1 MGVRSAGYLI
11 VALSIALPHAA
22 VAHSN
27 AGGFAAAAEAEARE
41 DAGAAQR
48 TRYPARVRIDPRH
61 IVGVVLK
68 VNARIV
74 NLRDLYAGRPVAEGE
89 VLAEFES
96 AELETIQRSYAET
109 FVNLEIVK
117 AFSTTAEEK
126 LIEGQTNLRWRGL
139 SDEDIRMLEESRQPV
154 RNLRITAPLAGY
166 LVEVGVAEGQI
177 INPGAQSG
185 LFSLSGTT
193 LFRVADSEAV
203 LVEAELPLSAAQRL
217 KSGDTAWLHLPASAA
232 PIEASVAEVLPIM
245 DGTGLRCTVRLQ
257 PLASAALL
265 GLRNGLQLNVSLDAA
280 AEVAHAH

>member
-1 MGVRSAGYLI
+1 MRIWKAGCFAAGL
-11 VALSIALPHAA
+11 ALALPNAA
-22 VAHSN
+22 FAYSD
-27 AGGFAAAAEAEARE
+27 ASGFAGSSAATATQDRQARHRE
-41 DAGAAQR
+41 
-48 TRYPARVRIDPRH
+48 YPAQVRIDPRL
-61 IVGVVLK
+61 IVDVVLK

-74 NLRDLYAGRPVAEGE
+74 NLRDLYIGRPVEAGE

-126 LIEGQTNLRWRGL
+126 LIEGQTGLRWRGL
-139 SDEDIRMLEESRQPV
+139 SDADIRKLEESRQPV
-154 RNLRITAPLAGY
+154 RNLRIAAPLSGHLLAI
-166 LVEVGVAEGQI
+166 GVAEGQV

-203 LVEAELPLSAAQRL
+203 LIEAELPLAAAQRL
-217 KSGDTAWLHLPASAA
+217 QTGGSAWLHLPGSAA
-232 PIEASVAEVLPIM
+232 PVEATVEEVLPIM

-257 PLASAALL
+257 PLASAGLL
-265 GLRNGLQLNVSLDAA
+265 GLRDGLRLTLSLEEGTGA
-280 AEVAHAH
+280 AHAH